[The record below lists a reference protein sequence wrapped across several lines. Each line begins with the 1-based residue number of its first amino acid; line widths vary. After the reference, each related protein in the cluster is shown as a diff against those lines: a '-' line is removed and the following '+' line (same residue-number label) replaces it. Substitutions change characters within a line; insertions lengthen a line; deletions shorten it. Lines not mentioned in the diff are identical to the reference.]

1 MKKIRTTIELPKTI
15 PMTKS
20 QVRTWVTELRS
31 GHYLQAKNRL
41 CEQAEGDDTCSF
53 CCLGVL
59 PQALEVGEWVYTKKR
74 GWRYSHPEG
83 LRKHVGVLPAR
94 TFLPMRV
101 QDFLAQRNDRGR
113 TFTEI
118 AEWIER
124 ELLPLAKEDPQ

>member
-1 MKKIRTTIELPKTI
+1 MKKIRTIINLPKTI

-20 QVRTWVTELRS
+20 QVRTWIAELRS
-31 GHYLQAKNRL
+31 GRYLQARYRL
-41 CEQAEGDDTCSF
+41 CEQSEEDETCSF

-59 PQALEVGEWVYTKKR
+59 PQALEVGEWLYTKR
-74 GWRYSHPEG
+74 SGWRYIHPAK
-83 LRKHVGVLPAR
+83 RQKHAGTLPAR
-94 TFLPMRV
+94 TFLPMQV
-101 QDFLAQRNDRGR
+101 QDFLAQRNDNGR